1 MVATSEE
8 ALRIVDGDAVAGD
21 KGSLDGEADGHLLVA
36 RAGNAVGI
44 GDDEGNV
51 GHLTPDAA

>member
-1 MVATSEE
+1 MARSQEVG
-8 ALRIVDGDAVAGD
+8 RIVDGDAVVGH

-44 GDDEGNV
+44 GDDKGNV
-51 GHLTPDAA
+51 GHLTPEAA